1 MVNSFVP
8 IYPNNSY
15 SIAAVKLNF
24 AVQRPIL
31 GLYGPV

>member
-1 MVNSFVP
+1 MLSPFVP
-8 IYPNNSY
+8 IYPKNAH

-31 GLYGPV
+31 GLYVLV